1 MDVQRNTLTEE
12 YKRAVQEASKVVKA
26 GGIILYP
33 TDTIWGLGCDATNE
47 EAVQRIFTLKGRAE
61 SKAMLL
67 LIDSDAKLRG
77 LVREVPDIA
86 YQLIDAAVSPLT
98 LIYPGGR
105 NVASSLIAPEGTLGI
120 RITHEAFSR
129 ALCAAVRVPLV
140 STSANLS
147 GQPAPKIFAEISEE
161 IKAAV
166 DYVVPVRQD
175 ECTPARPSEIISIGL
190 GGEVKILR
198 S

>member
-12 YKRAVQEASKVVKA
+12 YKKAVQEASKVVKA

-67 LIDSDAKLRG
+67 LIDSDAKLPG

-86 YQLIDAAVSPLT
+86 YQLIDA
-98 LIYPGGR
+98 GGR

>member
-12 YKRAVQEASKVVKA
+12 YKKAVQEASKVVKA

-47 EAVQRIFTLKGRAE
+47 EAVQRIFT
-61 SKAMLL
+61 KAMLL
-67 LIDSDAKLRG
+67 LIDSDAKLPG

-105 NVASSLIAPEGTLGI
+105 NVAPSLIAPEGTLGI
-120 RITHEAFSR
+120 RITHEAFSQ
-129 ALCAAVRVPLV
+129 ALCAAIRVPLV